1 MSRRRE
7 FITLLGGAV
16 TWPLVASA
24 QQLGGRP
31 ARIGF
36 LRASPPPEATMA
48 ALRRGLAQ
56 QGYEEEKNFILVPG
70 WADGDLSRLPELA
83 KALVTNGV
91 DLILTD
97 GTVTARAARVATAT
111 VPIVMAGGLDP
122 IQAGLAESLSRPGGN
137 VTGFTT
143 QTIDVTGKMFEILA
157 ETMRGLG
164 RVGVINPRGVGTP
177 FRAAEAKAAQALGLE
192 LKYIE
197 VDGPGAEA
205 IDVAMRQT
213 AGEAQAAVM
222 RGTPFFSSTQRKLI
236 VEAAAAHRLPTIYE
250 TREFVDDP
258 DGTRPVD
265 PSRHGVC
272 RHPIRTEPATTRNR
286 RHRWLALRTRH
297 PSRNRRL
304 AAAGRS
310 RAHNRTQPR
319 QSPCSRRGPSQGP
332 QGKSCVRAIA
342 WETIPT
348 TATWTL

>member
-56 QGYEEEKNFILVPG
+56 QGYEEAKNFILVPG
-70 WADGDLSRLPELA
+70 WADGNLNRLPELA

-97 GTVTARAARVATAT
+97 GTVTARAARVFTAT

-143 QTIDVTGKMFEILA
+143 QVIEVTGKMFEILA
-157 ETMRGLG
+157 EIMHGLG
-164 RVGVINPRGVGTP
+164 RVGVINPRGVGMP

-197 VDGPGAEA
+197 MDGPGAEA
-205 IDVAMRQT
+205 IDAAMRQT
-213 AGEAQAAVM
+213 VGEAQAAVM
-222 RGTPFFSSTQRKLI
+222 RGTPFFSPTQRKLI
-236 VEAAAAHRLPTIYE
+236 VERAAAHRLPTMYE
-250 TREFVDDP
+250 TREFVELGGLVSY
-258 DGTRPVD
+258 GTD
-265 PSRHGVC
+265 F
-272 RHPIRTEPATTRNR
+272 ADLF
-286 RHRWLALRTRH
+286 HR
-297 PSRNRRL
+297 
-304 AAAGRS
+304 AAGYIAKILNGKKPAELPIEQATKFELVINLKTAKALGLEIPS
-310 RAHNRTQPR
+310 SVLARADE
-319 QSPCSRRGPSQGP
+319 
-332 QGKSCVRAIA
+332 VI
-342 WETIPT
+342 E
-348 TATWTL
+348 

>member
-1 MSRRRE
+1 MKRRE
-7 FITLLGGAV
+7 FITLLGGTVIA
-16 TWPLVASA
+16 WPLAARA
-24 QQLGGRP
+24 QQVGRRP

-36 LRASPPPEATMA
+36 LRASPPPEGTMA

-97 GTVTARAARVATAT
+97 GTVTARAARDATAT

-157 ETMRGLG
+157 EIMRGLG

-177 FRAAEAKAAQALGLE
+177 FRPAEAKAAQALGLD

-197 VDGPGAEA
+197 MDGPGAEA
-205 IDVAMRQT
+205 IDAAMRQT

-236 VEAAAAHRLPTIYE
+236 VEGAAAHRLPTIYE
-250 TREFVDDP
+250 TREFVELGGLVSY
-258 DGTRPVD
+258 GTD
-265 PSRHGVC
+265 FAAQFH
-272 RHPIRTEPATTRNR
+272 H
-286 RHRWLALRTRH
+286 
-297 PSRNRRL
+297 
-304 AAAGRS
+304 AAAYI
-310 RAHNRTQPR
+310 AKILN
-319 QSPCSRRGPSQGP
+319 
-332 QGKSCVRAIA
+332 GKSPAELPIEQATKFELVINLKATKALGLEVPPTLLARADEVI
-342 WETIPT
+342 E
-348 TATWTL
+348 